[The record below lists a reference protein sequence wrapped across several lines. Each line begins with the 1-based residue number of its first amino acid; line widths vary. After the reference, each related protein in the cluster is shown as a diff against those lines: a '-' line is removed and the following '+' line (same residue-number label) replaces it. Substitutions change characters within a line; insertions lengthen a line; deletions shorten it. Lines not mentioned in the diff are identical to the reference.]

1 LQAKTKFGS
10 RLKELREEANL
21 SLEQLAE
28 RFGTSRQVF
37 WRYENNQREPEY
49 EILVRIA
56 DYFGVSI
63 DYLLGRANER
73 K

>member
-28 RFGTSRQVF
+28 KFGTSRQVF
-37 WRYENNQREPEY
+37 WRYENSQREPEY
-49 EILVRIA
+49 ETLVKIA
-56 DYFGVSI
+56 DYFGVSL
-63 DYLLGRANER
+63 DYLLGRIDQR
-73 K
+73 